1 MGYFVNK
8 TIWLTGA
15 SSGIGEA
22 LAIALAKEG
31 AQLVLSA
38 RREDELQRVAN
49 LCGQAKVLILPMD
62 LADIKDAPAAVDKIL
77 SSFGRIDILINNAGV
92 SQRSKAIETDV
103 SIDRMLMEVNFMS
116 AVTLTKAVLPV
127 MIKNNSG
134 QIIALS
140 SILGD
145 FGLPLHSTYAAAKHA
160 VNGFF
165 ESLAE
170 ELSDTGIGVS
180 VISPGFIKTNVAVNA
195 ITGSGSRYNIDSPAQ
210 QKGMPADVCAT
221 KILDVIMHRKRK
233 KYIGRIELLFLP
245 MHQYAP
251 KFFYWIMK
259 KLSKG

>member
-22 LAIALAKEG
+22 LAIALAKQG

-38 RREDELQRVAN
+38 RREDELNRVAA
-49 LCGQAKVLILPMD
+49 LCGQAKVLILPLD
-62 LADIKDAPAAVDKIL
+62 LADVKDPQSLVDKIVNT
-77 SSFGRIDILINNAGV
+77 FGTIDILINNAGV
-92 SQRSKAIETDV
+92 SQRSKAIQTDV
-103 SIDRMLMEVNFMS
+103 SIDRMFMEVNFMS
-116 AVTLTKAVLPV
+116 ALILTKSVLPL
-127 MIKNNSG
+127 MIKKNSG

-165 ESLAE
+165 ESLSE
-170 ELSDTGIGVS
+170 ELADSNISVS
-180 VISPGFIKTNVAVNA
+180 IISPGFIKTSVALNA
-195 ITGSGSRYNIDSPAQ
+195 ITGTGLKYNIDSPAQ
-210 QKGMPADVCAT
+210 QKGMLADVCAS
-221 KILDVIMHRKRK
+221 KILDAIVNRTRK
-233 KYIGRIELLFLP
+233 KYIGRIELLFVP
-245 MHQYAP
+245 MHHYAP
-251 KFFYWIMK
+251 RFFYWLMR